1 MQGFLFVKFRQ
12 TWYDFIVGQ
21 AFQNKIRLFEIEEEE
36 RKRRLEVDRKYYEAK
51 SRARE
56 KKTHKTIEKGGNHT
70 IK

>member
-21 AFQNKIRLFEIEEEE
+21 ASQNKIRLFEIEEEE